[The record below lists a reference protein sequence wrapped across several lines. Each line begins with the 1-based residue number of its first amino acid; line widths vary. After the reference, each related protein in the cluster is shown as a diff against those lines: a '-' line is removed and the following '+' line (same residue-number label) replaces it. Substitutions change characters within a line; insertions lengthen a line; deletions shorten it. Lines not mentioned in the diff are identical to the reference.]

1 MRIHDPSNHTADVT
15 PAEWLARPFRD
26 FARIEASAGIL
37 LLCCTVAAL
46 VWANSPNG
54 RLYFA
59 IANASITISLGPWS
73 LSEPLLLWINDGLM
87 ALFFFVVGLE
97 IKRETLVGELSSP
110 RKAALPIVAALGGML
125 VPAGIY
131 ASLNAGTAASAG
143 WGIPMATDIAFA
155 LGVLTLFGSRIPT
168 GLKVFLVALAIADD
182 LGAVLVIAFFYTSG
196 MNKAALLVAAG
207 FLVLLVAANR
217 ARVTKPLIYALFG
230 VGLWLAVFESGV
242 HPTVAGVLLAL
253 TIPSR
258 SRIDGGAFIA
268 RNRASLDAFERNSI
282 PGKDLLTNA
291 EQQEALHEVQKACR
305 QAAPPAQRMEHGLH
319 PWVMYF
325 IMPVFA
331 FFNAGVVFEGSLWTA
346 VSRPAPL
353 GVILGLVVGKT
364 VGISLF
370 SWLAVRLGWA
380 ALPERVGW
388 PHVLGVALIGGV
400 GFTMSLFIAGLAFEG
415 PLLASAK
422 IGILLASA
430 TAAVLGG
437 LVLGMATRR
446 PGAGA

>member
-1 MRIHDPSNHTADVT
+1 MSLHDHSTHADDMT
-15 PAEWLARPFRD
+15 PAEWIARPFRD

-37 LLCCTVAAL
+37 LLVCTVAAL
-46 VWANSPNG
+46 GWANSPKGNV
-54 RLYFA
+54 YFA
-59 IANASITISLGPWS
+59 IANASVTLSLGPWS

-97 IKRETLVGELSSP
+97 IKREVLVGELSSP
-110 RKAALPIVAALGGML
+110 RKAALPIVAALGGMV

-131 ASLNAGTAASAG
+131 AYFNAGTDAAAG

-155 LGVLTLFGSRIPT
+155 IGVLTLFGSRIPT
-168 GLKVFLVALAIADD
+168 GLKVFLTALAIADD
-182 LGAVLVIAFFYTSG
+182 LGAVLVIAVFYTSG
-196 MNKAALLVAAG
+196 LHAGALAVAAG
-207 FLVLLVAANR
+207 FLILSIAANR
-217 ARVTKPLIYALFG
+217 ARVSEPLIYALFG

-242 HPTVAGVLLAL
+242 HPTVAGVLLAM

-258 SRIDGGAFIA
+258 SRIDGHAFVA
-268 RNRASLDAFERNSI
+268 RNRESLDAFERHSV
-282 PGKDLLTNA
+282 PGKDVLTNA
-291 EQQEALHEVQKACR
+291 EQQEALHAVEKACR

-331 FFNAGVVFEGSLWTA
+331 FFNAGVLFEGSLRDV
-346 VSRPAPL
+346 VSHPATL

-364 VGISLF
+364 VGISVF
-370 SWLAVRLGWA
+370 SWIAARTGLAT
-380 ALPERVGW
+380 LPERVGW
-388 PHVLGVALIGGV
+388 THIVGVASIGGV

-415 PLLASAK
+415 ALLASAK

-430 TAAVLGG
+430 TAAALGG
-437 LVLGMATRR
+437 LVLWVATMRSR
-446 PGAGA
+446 TA